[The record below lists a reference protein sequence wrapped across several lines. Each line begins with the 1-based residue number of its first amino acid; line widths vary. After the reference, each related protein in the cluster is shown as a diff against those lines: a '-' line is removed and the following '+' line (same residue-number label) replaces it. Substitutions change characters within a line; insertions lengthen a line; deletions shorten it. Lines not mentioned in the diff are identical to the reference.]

1 MKKRILAAGILM
13 LMFIVTAC
21 GNDELVETPVVTD
34 ISVDENGNPLE
45 GYETWATAP
54 DYKSTLITSSSIR
67 YLSVTAGSLVSEA
80 NLTCSPLPRQPVRSS
95 GPLLT
100 IRTLQMHPSLM
111 LPLLPLRKW
120 MATIS
125 TAPKSRI

>member
-21 GNDELVETPVVTD
+21 GNDELIETPVVTD
-34 ISVDENGNPLE
+34 ISVDKNGNPLE
-45 GYETWATAP
+45 GYETWTTAP

-80 NLTCSPLPRQPVRSS
+80 NLTWFSPSETV
-95 GPLLT
+95 G
-100 IRTLQMHPSLM
+100 HC
-111 LPLLPLRKW
+111 
-120 MATIS
+120 
-125 TAPKSRI
+125 

>member
-13 LMFIVTAC
+13 LIFIVTAC

-45 GYETWATAP
+45 GYETWAIAP

-67 YLSVTAGSLVSEA
+67 YLSVTAGSGLRSQSDLV
-80 NLTCSPLPRQPVRSS
+80 LPFRDSRP
-95 GPLLT
+95 GLLAPLLT
-100 IRTLQMHPSLM
+100 IRTLQMHPALM

>member
-80 NLTCSPLPRQPVRSS
+80 NLTWFSPSETAGQVFW
-95 GPLLT
+95 
-100 IRTLQMHPSLM
+100 TLQMHPSLM